1 MTADERFN
9 ESQKTREQFLN
20 ALAVGFIVAGGF
32 TAFCDGDGLLTVA
45 AILTGIILHDGALRS
60 IRAMRTA

>member
-9 ESQKTREQFLN
+9 ESQKTRAQFLN

-32 TAFCDGDGLLTVA
+32 TAFRDGDGLLTVA